1 MTRTTTFCGLL
12 TVTALASAQTIPTAS
27 QCPAANGQTI
37 TDSNGSIYQ
46 VTCSS
51 DNNVGSYTN
60 TKASSSYLDCMTA
73 CDTAA
78 SAGCQGFTY
87 VGGTNGVG
95 SGTCWLKKS
104 MGTYTTASNT
114 YISAIRIGDAVSS
127 PKSNVASTL
136 TTSVSSTA
144 SVSSAAV
151 ASSTNLCP
159 SSNFTNYADTA
170 GNNWQILCGFDT
182 SPGSFGST
190 SASTFQLCLQAC
202 KATTNCAAVTYIG
215 TACYF
220 KKAFSSLITK
230 SSANSAFLVNTQNYP
245 VPVSG
250 NSRASLGCG
259 ASLPAGVQLGGSS
272 TTFNLTSSGK
282 VRSFNVHVPTSYKNA
297 KAAPLIIG
305 YHGRSNN
312 QLSVESDS
320 QLSSETWN
328 PYAIAVYP
336 LGLNVSV
343 GVSAVAGV
351 EPKLIRDIGRMAR

>member
-202 KATTNCAAVTYIG
+202 KLCCCHLHWHG
-215 TACYF
+215 MLF
-220 KKAFSSLITK
+220 QES
-230 SSANSAFLVNTQNYP
+230 FLKLDHEIFGEQRIFGKHAELP
-245 VPVSG
+245 SPGFWQQQGKFGMWSFI
-250 NSRASLGCG
+250 ASW
-259 ASLPAGVQLGGSS
+259 
-272 TTFNLTSSGK
+272 
-282 VRSFNVHVPTSYKNA
+282 RS
-297 KAAPLIIG
+297 
-305 YHGRSNN
+305 
-312 QLSVESDS
+312 
-320 QLSSETWN
+320 
-328 PYAIAVYP
+328 
-336 LGLNVSV
+336 
-343 GVSAVAGV
+343 
-351 EPKLIRDIGRMAR
+351 IGRLFNDFQSYIKWKGPIVQRACSHFVQECQGCTFDHRLSRTVQQPAFGRE